1 MSYAKRTDAN
11 HKDICAALRKI
22 GALVT
27 DLSRVGGGVPDLLV
41 AFRGRFYVL
50 EIKTDKGKLN
60 DLQAAWHAKHEGCY
74 VFVVRSAE
82 EAIAAVNQFQG

>member
-1 MSYAKRTDAN
+1 MRPLRTDAN
-11 HKDICAALRKI
+11 HKEICAALRKI

-41 AFRGRFYVL
+41 AYRGAFYVL

-60 DLQAAWHAKHEGCY
+60 DLQAAWHAKHKDCY
-74 VFVVRSAE
+74 VFVVRSVD
-82 EAIAAVNQFQG
+82 EAIAAVSKFD